1 MDPTQDTAG
10 SSPANPS
17 FSETDRVF
25 ESAAEIFRVMSAP
38 MRLKIIS
45 SLCHGEKN
53 VGELLEEINTTQ
65 PNMSQHLNTLY
76 KAGVLGKRRDGV
88 QIFYRIVND
97 RVVSLCRAV
106 CTQIAIE
113 SA

>member
-1 MDPTQDTAG
+1 
-10 SSPANPS
+10 
-17 FSETDRVF
+17 
-25 ESAAEIFRVMSAP
+25 

-45 SLCHGEKN
+45 SLCNGEKN

-76 KAGVLGKRRDGV
+76 QAGVLGRRREGV

-97 RVVSLCRAV
+97 KVVTICRAL
-106 CTQIAIE
+106 CTQIAVE
-113 SA
+113 SDLPHD